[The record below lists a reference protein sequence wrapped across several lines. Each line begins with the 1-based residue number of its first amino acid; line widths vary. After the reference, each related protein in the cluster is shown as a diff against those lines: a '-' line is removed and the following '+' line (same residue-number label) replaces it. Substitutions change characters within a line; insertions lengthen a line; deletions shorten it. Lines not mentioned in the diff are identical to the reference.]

1 MSWLIKAERRKALGK
16 NACYRLRCQGL
27 VPAILYGPGIES
39 IPLVLNKK
47 DIFSI
52 LKSETGE
59 RTIFRLALDGEERNV
74 MIKEL
79 QVDPVTDELLHVDLF
94 QIAMDKPIRVSVP
107 VLLQG
112 EAIGVKTQGGLVDF
126 ITRELE
132 IECLPHLIPDHIV
145 VDISGLH
152 VHQSIKVADLTPPSG
167 IRIIDDPETVIVT
180 IGLPEAEEVTAA
192 PAEEAVVAEAPEP
205 EVIRKERAK
214 KEEEEE

>member
-145 VDISGLH
+145 VDISGLY

>member
-1 MSWLIKAERRKALGK
+1 MSWLIRAERRKVLGK
-16 NACYRLRCQGL
+16 NACYRLRRQGL
-27 VPAILYGPGIES
+27 VPAILYGPGIEN

-47 DIFSI
+47 DVFSI

-126 ITRELE
+126 ITREVE
-132 IECLPHLIPDHIV
+132 IECLPQFIPDHIV

-152 VHQSIKVADLTPPSG
+152 VHQSIKVADLTPPPG
-167 IRIIDDPETVIVT
+167 IKIIDDPETVIVT
-180 IGLPEAEEVTAA
+180 IGLPEAEEVAVA

-214 KEEEEE
+214 KEEEAE

>member
-145 VDISGLH
+145 VDISGLY

-192 PAEEAVVAEAPEP
+192 PAEEGVVAEAPEP

>member
-107 VLLQG
+107 ILLQG

-145 VDISGLH
+145 VDISGLY

>member
-1 MSWLIKAERRKALGK
+1 MSWLIKAERRKVLGK

-27 VPAILYGPGIES
+27 VPAILYGPGVEN

-47 DIFSI
+47 DVFSI

-126 ITRELE
+126 ITREIE

-145 VDISGLH
+145 VDISSLH
-152 VHQSIKVADLTPPSG
+152 VHQSIKVADLTPPPG
-167 IRIIDDPETVIVT
+167 IKIIDDPETVIVT
-180 IGLPEAEEVTAA
+180 IGLPEAEEVAAA
-192 PAEEAVVAEAPEP
+192 PAEEALVAEAPEP

>member
-145 VDISGLH
+145 VDISGLY

-192 PAEEAVVAEAPEP
+192 PAEEALVAEAPEP

>member
-59 RTIFRLALDGEERNV
+59 RTIFRLSLDGEERNV